1 MIVFFF
7 QNLRT
12 LNRFLERFFNF
23 ARETGDM
30 GDFLPPVF
38 DIFGSYYLLDY
49 SIHEDQKYRVL
60 TASQARASLTLYR
73 GNVLNIQ
80 NSHLL
85 NVSRQIRCKFLL
97 TKVIFIFGIPN
108 LLVTTQCPKRI
119 TEKLHFCLG
128 WNIHNA
134 TRP

>member
-1 MIVFFF
+1 
-7 QNLRT
+7 
-12 LNRFLERFFNF
+12 
-23 ARETGDM
+23 M

-128 WNIHNA
+128 
-134 TRP
+134 